1 MLTSLSIHT
10 QIIPR
15 PYMYYQK
22 SLFKQIKFI
31 LFTIMIA
38 ARLSQGNASYGGMGR
53 YNMNF
58 IKRYNFI
65 QRIIPKNQVS
75 SKNRTRVSVCKFIKC
90 LWQKPGLKKKACYH
104 INSFNIH
111 KVRNGSKINYEI
123 YANKGLLNT
132 LSWIV
137 SLFND

>member
-1 MLTSLSIHT
+1 
-10 QIIPR
+10 
-15 PYMYYQK
+15 
-22 SLFKQIKFI
+22 
-31 LFTIMIA
+31 MIA

-53 YNMNF
+53 YNVNF

-75 SKNRTRVSVCKFIKC
+75 SKNRTRVSVRKFTVSLTKT
-90 LWQKPGLKKKACYH
+90 WFKKKACYH

-123 YANKGLLNT
+123 YANKGLMNT